1 MWTAQPPPPLY
12 PPAPPPAPPPND
24 TNIYIAM
31 AGGVLVL
38 FLLLIFNCGLEI
50 ERRGAH
56 RKEHES
62 APETAVAAS
71 SALTDG
77 FPLCEVAAAVEAVS
91 SQVDM
96 ATLGAE
102 SEATVNSSEKEG
114 KSEELMSGRHAV
126 TTPIIAGTTLGYLGE
141 TDEDSSSNLALSRE
155 ALSQSIL
162 LELHAAAKEE
172 AGEAVVE
179 AEEMPSPSR
188 HRIPFRRV

>member
-1 MWTAQPPPPLY
+1 M
-12 PPAPPPAPPPND
+12 
-24 TNIYIAM
+24 
-31 AGGVLVL
+31 
-38 FLLLIFNCGLEI
+38 
-50 ERRGAH
+50 
-56 RKEHES
+56 
-62 APETAVAAS
+62 
-71 SALTDG
+71 
-77 FPLCEVAAAVEAVS
+77 
-91 SQVDM
+91 DM

-141 TDEDSSSNLALSRE
+141 TDEESSSNLALSRE

-179 AEEMPSPSR
+179 AEEMPCELV
-188 HRIPFRRV
+188 RRRCDGTELIVVVLLRSDISFVL